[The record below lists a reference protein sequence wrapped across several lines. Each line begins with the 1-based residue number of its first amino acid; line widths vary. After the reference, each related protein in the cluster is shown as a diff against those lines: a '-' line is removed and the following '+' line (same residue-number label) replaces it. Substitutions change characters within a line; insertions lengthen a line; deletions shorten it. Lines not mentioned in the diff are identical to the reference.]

1 MPAVTKPKARPGLRR
16 RRSWR
21 RGTRVR
27 APERRSRQNCAF
39 ARRQNPDGYASGISR
54 HATIAS
60 CPSPRAL
67 IEPNEGSRFHDH
79 EIARRAISRI
89 EARGKG
95 ILLLHDIHPATALA
109 LPDILKEL
117 KARGFKIVHV
127 VPATADR
134 PTTVTEP
141 EQWVA
146 RHSPRAAGMA
156 THACGRNGK
165 PAARSRSAESREFRH
180 RAFWRTHD

>member
-1 MPAVTKPKARPGLRR
+1 MPAVTKPNARPGLRR

-146 RHSPRAAGMA
+146 RPENLHLFDAS
-156 THACGRNGK
+156 TGR
-165 PAARSRSAESREFRH
+165 RL
-180 RAFWRTHD
+180 

>member
-1 MPAVTKPKARPGLRR
+1 MPAVTKPNARPGLRR

-95 ILLLHDIHPATALA
+95 ILLLHDIRRRSPSWWRSWSHSVPTRWRTAMSVTADCSSRCVCPAAPALPPATCCRWWRGPKTCISSTPALVGGYD
-109 LPDILKEL
+109 LDSCLSHL
-117 KARGFKIVHV
+117 R
-127 VPATADR
+127 
-134 PTTVTEP
+134 
-141 EQWVA
+141 
-146 RHSPRAAGMA
+146 RA
-156 THACGRNGK
+156 
-165 PAARSRSAESREFRH
+165 PS
-180 RAFWRTHD
+180 

>member
-1 MPAVTKPKARPGLRR
+1 MPAVTKPNARPGLRR

-95 ILLLHDIHPATALA
+95 ILLLHDIRRRSPSWWRTAMSVTVA
-109 LPDILKEL
+109 
-117 KARGFKIVHV
+117 A
-127 VPATADR
+127 AD
-134 PTTVTEP
+134 VLSL
-141 EQWVA
+141 VA
-146 RHSPRAAGMA
+146 RPENLHLFDAS
-156 THACGRNGK
+156 TGR
-165 PAARSRSAESREFRH
+165 RL
-180 RAFWRTHD
+180 